1 MNHKIKFYRK
11 RALMSQT
18 ELAQKMGVSQGAVSH
33 WETGDNRPQTDLIPK
48 LAKIFGCSI
57 NELYDETA

>member
-1 MNHKIKFYRK
+1 
-11 RALMSQT
+11 MSQT